1 MNMACSGKL
10 LFNIYRKMV
19 YRNFVQVG
27 RVAQVNFGEDYGK
40 YCAIVDI
47 RDQQCVFVDGPGFG
61 RFMYPLSRLTL
72 TKYTV
77 PILRGARAGTV
88 AKAWKSSDIVAKL
101 AKTPQGVKQARF
113 ATRANLTDFERFSVM
128 CNRKRRADAVKKVT
142 KKAIKK

>member
-1 MNMACSGKL
+1 MTGRSAPKL

-40 YCAIVDI
+40 KCVIVDI
-47 RDQQCVFVDGPGFG
+47 RDQNCVFVDGPKLG

-72 TKYTV
+72 SKYTINV
-77 PILRGARAGTV
+77 LRGARRGTV
-88 AKAWKSSDIVAKL
+88 AKVFKSSGIEAKL
-101 AKTPQGVKQARF
+101 AATPAGVKQARF